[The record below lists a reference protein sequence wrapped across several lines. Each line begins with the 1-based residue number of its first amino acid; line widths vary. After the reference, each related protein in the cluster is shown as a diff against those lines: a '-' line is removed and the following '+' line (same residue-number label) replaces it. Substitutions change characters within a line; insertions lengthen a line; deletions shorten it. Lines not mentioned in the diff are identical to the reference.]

1 MEFKKLCKGI
11 FSAQN
16 VATQIRNPAIK
27 SIDRRRIWFTL
38 SEWVV
43 SIIVIKS
50 ILELDSIYEL
60 GHWVTGSTNGLTVKP
75 HGQIKK
81 FKKYIYIY
89 IYKFE
94 KL

>member
-16 VATQIRNPAIK
+16 VATQTGNPAIK

-43 SIIVIKS
+43 SIIVIKPR
-50 ILELDSIYEL
+50 LELDSIYEL
-60 GHWVTGSTNGLTVKP
+60 GHWVTGSTNRLTVKP

-81 FKKYIYIY
+81 I
-89 IYKFE
+89 
-94 KL
+94 